1 MTTTYGTCTTMDLCP
16 ICGGSGQSHGSY
28 REQRGANSRWYGYVV
43 DCQRCTGTGQVEVT
57 IDLDVD
63 DDAVAAA

>member
-1 MTTTYGTCTTMDLCP
+1 MTTTYGLCTTMDLCP

-28 REQRGANSRWYGYVV
+28 REQRGRNSTWYASAVT
-43 DCQRCTGTGQVEVT
+43 CATCRGTGQVEVT

-63 DDAVAAA
+63 DDAEAAA